1 MIEMMHLF
9 VQVVVV
15 VVGEVEV
22 VLVRPDYF
30 ELGQEQQ
37 LMALV
42 KHYHFDQ
49 LVVYLLLSVVE
60 NHQEEMSVNLISMLL
75 IQPIIEA
82 RENKNT

>member
-1 MIEMMHLF
+1 MIEMMYLF

-15 VVGEVEV
+15 EGEVEV